1 MFYSI
6 SVSKIMQGKTYPIA
20 GEYLYGILVS
30 HFDQSEKIILDLKD
44 VDLVPSMFLNTS
56 IGRLINERGL
66 ESVRKRLAF
75 RNASQGQIQKIKSY
89 VHSYE

>member
-1 MFYSI
+1 MLYSI
-6 SVSKIMQGKTYPIA
+6 SVSEIMQGRTYPSA
-20 GEYLYGILVS
+20 GECLYGILVS
-30 HFDQSEKIILDLKD
+30 HFDQNDKIVLDLKD

-75 RNASQGQIQKIKSY
+75 RNASQGQIHKIKNY